1 MIKRTNKWKVLL
13 IAAMMLVTLC
23 GMQVSVQAA
32 SGDNSLSTL
41 GILTEGAEVSPEFYY
56 STIEYNV
63 TVPAGTTQL
72 ELDPVPSNANASII
86 EITGKELVDGETTVE
101 ILVEAENGNRY
112 TYYLYVEAE
121 EGPAVVETEP
131 QTESETEPETEPETE
146 DPRYV
151 RVDRNS
157 LQEAENTIQALKAET
172 GNYRD
177 RLDIL
182 MKILYGLIGFCV
194 ILLFVVIN
202 LTLKKKDLKAELQK
216 YMGYGYP
223 QGNGDPMQDMN
234 APYQNGYG
242 YDNSNYMYDGQNAD
256 QMMGYDGYDAQGYP
270 QQEAYDEQDYSQQE
284 AYAEQGYPQQEVYAE
299 QEYPQQNVYEEQQ
312 YEEEPV
318 QDQKAAKKEKKKRRG
333 NDDPDTVPKPSK
345 ARKAEKP
352 QPKYQKPARQAEYQ
366 PNEKASENVEIN
378 MIDL

>member
-1 MIKRTNKWKVLL
+1 MINNRKSWKVLVL
-13 IAAMMLVTLC
+13 TALMVLALC
-23 GMQVSVQAA
+23 GTMVSVQAS

-41 GILTEGAEVSPEFYY
+41 GILTEGVEVSPEFYY

-63 TVPAGTTQL
+63 KVPAGTVRL
-72 ELDPVPSNANASII
+72 ELDPIPSNPNASIVG
-86 EITGKELVDGETTVE
+86 ITGQDLVDGKTTVE

-112 TYYLYVEAE
+112 TYFLYVEEDASAAE
-121 EGPAVVETEP
+121 PAVQTEAQTEPETE
-131 QTESETEPETEPETE
+131 EETEPETE

-157 LQEAENTIQALKAET
+157 LQEAENTISALKAET

-202 LTLKKKDLKAELQK
+202 LTLKKKDLKSELQK

-223 QGNGDPMQDMN
+223 QESGEMQQGAG

-242 YDNSNYMYDGQNAD
+242 YDNANYTYDGQNAD
-256 QMMGYDGYDAQGYP
+256 QVMGYDGYQDQNGYEQDAFDAQQGYP
-270 QQEAYDEQDYSQQE
+270 QQNYDAQQSYPEQGAYGEPEGYGQQE
-284 AYAEQGYPQQEVYAE
+284 SYQEQPETKVS
-299 QEYPQQNVYEEQQ
+299 
-312 YEEEPV
+312 
-318 QDQKAAKKEKKKRRG
+318 KKEKKKRRS
-333 NDDPDTVPKPSK
+333 DDPATVPKPAK

-352 QPKYQKPARQAEYQ
+352 MPKYQKPAKQADYQ

>member
-1 MIKRTNKWKVLL
+1 MIKNRKSWKVLL
-13 IAAMMLVTLC
+13 LTALMVLALC
-23 GMQVSVQAA
+23 GTVVSVQAS

-41 GILTEGAEVSPEFYY
+41 GILTEGVEVSPEFYY

-63 TVPAGTTQL
+63 KVPAGTTRL
-72 ELDPVPSNANASII
+72 ELDPVPSNSNASIV
-86 EITGKELVDGETTVE
+86 EITGQDLVDGKTTVE

-112 TYYLYVEAE
+112 TYYLYVEAD
-121 EGPAVVETEP
+121 ASVVAPVAETEA
-131 QTESETEPETEPETE
+131 QTEPETEEETEPETE

-157 LQEAENTIQALKAET
+157 LQEAENTISALKAET
-172 GNYRD
+172 SNYRD

-202 LTLKKKDLKAELQK
+202 LTLKKKDLKSELQK

-223 QGNGDPMQDMN
+223 QENGEMQQG
-234 APYQNGYG
+234 AGVPYQNEYG
-242 YDNSNYMYDGQNAD
+242 YDNANYTYDGQNTD
-256 QMMGYDGYDAQGYP
+256 QMMGYDGYQDQNGYDVQQDAYDDRQGYPQQNYDAQQGYP
-270 QQEAYDEQDYSQQE
+270 QQETYDEPAGYDQQDAYQE
-284 AYAEQGYPQQEVYAE
+284 QPEAKVS
-299 QEYPQQNVYEEQQ
+299 
-312 YEEEPV
+312 
-318 QDQKAAKKEKKKRRG
+318 KKEKKKRRS
-333 NDDPDTVPKPSK
+333 DDPDTVPKPAK

-352 QPKYQKPARQAEYQ
+352 MPKYQKPAKQADYQ